1 MIYWIKAKDGREY
14 AVAYTQAVY
23 MQLAMLEGVA
33 MNNLN
38 KMLSDFERWPV
49 SRVMRFY
56 WLAVKN
62 GMRKAGKDW
71 DVAEED
77 FIYWLD
83 DDQTIMQQLSDALVN
98 SIPEPDGKKPA
109 AKQAKK

>member
-1 MIYWIKAKDGREY
+1 MIYWIKAQDGKEY

-38 KMLSDFERWPV
+38 KMLSEFERWPV

-62 GMRKAGKDW
+62 GMRKAGKDF
-71 DVAEED
+71 DVAEEE

-83 DDQTIMQQLSDALVN
+83 DDDTIMAQLIDALT
-98 SIPEPDGKKPA
+98 SSMPEAEGKKQTA
-109 AKQAKK
+109 RQVKK